1 MVVHHVDGYLSA
13 EAVNQFAFLASNEDE
28 SDASFNYGETAKSIY
43 GDFTFLSVGFVIF
56 AL

>member
-1 MVVHHVDGYLSA
+1 MDGYLSA

-43 GDFTFLSVGFVIF
+43 GDFTFLSVGFAIF